1 MASPKTSKKAAALAA
16 LAAAT
21 KNKERK
27 KKSSLPFKIP
37 PRISEVAELKYRKRN
52 TEGPDLS
59 GFKKLLKKTKAQKLY
74 DDKMVDSVTG
84 SKVGTA
90 KAFKDAGL
98 EVPEYSGKFDGM
110 NTGGSIKKKMKKAK
124 VKKRAALRGQ
134 RKELRGS

>member
-1 MASPKTSKKAAALAA
+1 MTDLDTIKAKKKRVRKAAS
-16 LAAAT
+16 T
-21 KNKERK
+21 KKEGK
-27 KKSSLPFKIP
+27 EKPSLPFKIP
-37 PRISEVAELKYRKRN
+37 PRISEVAGLKYRERN

-59 GFKKLLKKTKAQKLY
+59 GFKKLFKKTKAQKLY

-98 EVPEYSGKFDGM
+98 EVPKYSSIYDSKS
-110 NTGGSIKKKMKKAK
+110 GGNIKKKMKKTK
-124 VKKRAALRGQ
+124 VKKRAAIRGQ